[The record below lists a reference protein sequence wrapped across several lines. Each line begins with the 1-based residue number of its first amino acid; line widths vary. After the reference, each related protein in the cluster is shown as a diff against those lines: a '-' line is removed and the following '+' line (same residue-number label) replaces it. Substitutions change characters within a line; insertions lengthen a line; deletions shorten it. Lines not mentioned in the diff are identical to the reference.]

1 MIDVEML
8 ANGNVKVTIPMSFR
22 NCSGRKRIVTPDD
35 EQNFTDPLITNLA
48 RAYRWQ
54 SLIDAGQFAN
64 VHELANAIGKDYAY
78 VARVLRL
85 TLLAPEIVHA
95 VLTGALPEGIGVE
108 DLRQSMPV
116 LWSEQK
122 KLLKME

>member
-1 MIDVEML
+1 MIDVEVL
-8 ANGNVKVTIPMSFR
+8 ANGNVRVTIPMSFR

-35 EQNFTDPLITNLA
+35 EQNFSDPLITNLA
-48 RAYRWQ
+48 RAWRWQ
-54 SLIDAGQFAN
+54 SLIDEGRFAN

-85 TLLAPEIVHA
+85 TSLAPEIVHA
-95 VLTGALPEGIGVE
+95 VLTGTLPEGIGVE
-108 DLRQSMPV
+108 NLRQSLPI

-122 KLLKME
+122 KLLNME

>member
-8 ANGNVKVTIPMSFR
+8 ANGNVKVTIPMAFR

-35 EQNFTDPLITNLA
+35 EQNFADPLITNLA

-95 VLTGALPEGIGVE
+95 VLTGALPDGIGVE

-122 KLLKME
+122 KLLNMK

>member
-35 EQNFTDPLITNLA
+35 EQNFSDPLISNLA

-54 SLIDAGQFAN
+54 SLIDEGRFAN

-95 VLTGALPEGIGVE
+95 VLTGTLPEGIGVE
-108 DLRQSMPV
+108 NLRQSLPI

-122 KLLKME
+122 KLLNME

>member
-22 NCSGRKRIVTPDD
+22 NCSGRKRIITPDE
-35 EQNFTDPLITNLA
+35 EQNFADPLITNLA

-95 VLTGALPEGIGVE
+95 VLTGALPDGIGVE

-122 KLLKME
+122 KLLNMD

>member
-1 MIDVEML
+1 MPYADFGSIRFNL
-8 ANGNVKVTIPMSFR
+8 CP
-22 NCSGRKRIVTPDD
+22 
-35 EQNFTDPLITNLA
+35 PLITNLA

-64 VHELANAIGKDYAY
+64 VHELATAVGKDYAY

-95 VLTGALPEGIGVE
+95 VLTGALPDGIGVE

-122 KLLKME
+122 KLLNMK

>member
-1 MIDVEML
+1 MIDVEVL
-8 ANGNVKVTIPMSFR
+8 ANGNVRVTIPMSFR
-22 NCSGRKRIVTPDD
+22 NCSGRKRIATPDD
-35 EQNFTDPLITNLA
+35 EQNLSDPLITNLA
-48 RAYRWQ
+48 RAWRWQ
-54 SLIDAGQFAN
+54 LLIDEGRFAN

-95 VLTGALPEGIGVE
+95 VLTGTLPEGIGVE
-108 DLRQSMPV
+108 NLRQSLPI

-122 KLLKME
+122 KLLNME

>member
-54 SLIDAGQFAN
+54 SLIDAGRFAN

-95 VLTGALPEGIGVE
+95 VLTGAVPEGIGVE

-116 LWSEQK
+116 LWSGQK
-122 KLLKME
+122 KLLNMK

>member
-1 MIDVEML
+1 MIDVQML
-8 ANGNVKVTIPMSFR
+8 ANGNVRVTIPMSFR

-35 EQNFTDPLITNLA
+35 EQNFSDPLITNLA
-48 RAYRWQ
+48 RVWRWQ
-54 SLIDAGQFAN
+54 PLIDEGRFAN

-85 TLLAPEIVHA
+85 TSLAPEIVHA
-95 VLTGALPEGIGVE
+95 VLTGTLPEGIGVE
-108 DLRQSMPV
+108 NLRQSLPI

-122 KLLKME
+122 KLLNME

>member
-1 MIDVEML
+1 M
-8 ANGNVKVTIPMSFR
+8 TQ
-22 NCSGRKRIVTPDD
+22 DD

-64 VHELANAIGKDYAY
+64 VHELATAVGKDYAY

-122 KLLKME
+122 KLLNMK